1 MQMNSVLETPLLQDT
16 ADQLRHELSAVIE
29 AIDEMQ
35 TRIAPMLTARYQAAL
50 GRLELQLLELQI
62 AVRSARRRIEFL
74 QSRINHGEPVTAACL
89 SEIGDRIAT
98 ELAEWRLQ
106 VASQAQA
113 LAEAQDFLAR
123 VTFAD
128 SNEVTRVKTAYRR
141 LARYLHPDA
150 SPENS
155 DLFQRYW
162 PVVQEA
168 YQRIDA
174 ALIEALQ
181 HLVEHAVE
189 ERSDKLPVVDRAS
202 ELDRL
207 RTLIATHAERLAHL
221 KTMPPHCYADLLTN
235 DAWVADRQAVL
246 EEAIASQSE
255 QLTLLVIR
263 QSELITQPGIGPH
276 GAGGCH

>member
-1 MQMNSVLETPLLQDT
+1 MNSVLETPLLRDT

-74 QSRINHGEPVTAACL
+74 QSRINHGEPVTADCL
-89 SEIGDRIAT
+89 SEIDDRIAT

-207 RTLIATHAERLAHL
+207 RTLIAIHAERLAHL

-255 QLTLLVIR
+255 QLALLVIR

>member
-1 MQMNSVLETPLLQDT
+1 MNPVLETPLLQDA

-62 AVRSARRRIEFL
+62 EIRSARRRNEFL

-89 SEIGDRIAT
+89 SEINDRIAT
-98 ELAEWRLQ
+98 ELSEWRRQ

-113 LAEAQDFLAR
+113 LAEAHDFLAR

-128 SNEVTRVKTAYRR
+128 SNEAKRVKTAYRR
-141 LARYLHPDA
+141 LARYLHPDT
-150 SPENS
+150 SPANG

-162 PVVQEA
+162 PVVQDA

-174 ALIEALQ
+174 ALIEALL
-181 HLVEHAVE
+181 HLVEHAVI
-189 ERSDKLPVVDRAS
+189 ERADKLPVVDSAS
-202 ELDRL
+202 EPDRL
-207 RTLIATHAERLAHL
+207 RALIVTHAERLAHL
-221 KTMPPHCYADLLTN
+221 KTMPPHCYADLLTD
-235 DAWVADRQAVL
+235 DAWVADRQAGL
-246 EEAIASQSE
+246 EEAIANQSE
-255 QLTLLVIR
+255 QLALLVIR
-263 QSELITQPGIGPH
+263 QSELIIQPGIRPH
-276 GAGGCH
+276 DAGGCH

>member
-1 MQMNSVLETPLLQDT
+1 MNSVLETPLLQDT

-35 TRIAPMLTARYQAAL
+35 TRIAPMLTARYQVAL

-62 AVRSARRRIEFL
+62 EVRSARRRIEFL
-74 QSRINHGEPVTAACL
+74 QSRINRGEPVTAACL
-89 SEIGDRIAT
+89 SEINDRITT
-98 ELAEWRLQ
+98 ELAEWRRQ
-106 VASQAQA
+106 VTTQAQA

-128 SNEVTRVKTAYRR
+128 SNETKRVKTAYRR
-141 LARYLHPDA
+141 LARYLHPDT
-150 SPENS
+150 SPENG

-162 PVVQEA
+162 AVVQEA

-174 ALIEALQ
+174 ALIEALL
-181 HLVEHAVE
+181 HLVEHAVN
-189 ERSDKLPVVDRAS
+189 ERSDKLPVVDSTS

-221 KTMPPHCYADLLTN
+221 KTMPPHCHAELLTN

-246 EEAIASQSE
+246 EEAIASQSD
-255 QLTLLVIR
+255 QLALLVIR
-263 QSELITQPGIGPH
+263 QSELITLPGIRPH
-276 GAGGCH
+276 GAEGCH

>member
-1 MQMNSVLETPLLQDT
+1 MNSVLETPLVQDT

-62 AVRSARRRIEFL
+62 EVRSARRRNEFL

-89 SEIGDRIAT
+89 SEINDRIAT
-98 ELAEWRLQ
+98 ELAEWQQQ

-113 LAEAQDFLAR
+113 LAEAQDFLAH

-150 SPENS
+150 SPENG
-155 DLFQRYW
+155 DLFKRYW

-174 ALIEALQ
+174 ALIEALL
-181 HLVEHAVE
+181 HLVEHAVK
-189 ERSDKLPVVDRAS
+189 ERSDKLPVIDGAG

-246 EEAIASQSE
+246 EEAIANQSE
-255 QLTLLVIR
+255 QLALLVIR
-263 QSELITQPGIGPH
+263 QSELITL
-276 GAGGCH
+276 

>member
-1 MQMNSVLETPLLQDT
+1 MNSVLETPLLRDT

-74 QSRINHGEPVTAACL
+74 QSRINHGVPVTADCL
-89 SEIGDRIAT
+89 SEIDDRIAT

-207 RTLIATHAERLAHL
+207 RTLIAIHAERLAHL

-255 QLTLLVIR
+255 QLALLVIR
-263 QSELITQPGIGPH
+263 QSELIAQPGIGPH
-276 GAGGCH
+276 GSGGCH

>member
-1 MQMNSVLETPLLQDT
+1 MNSVLETPLLRDT

-74 QSRINHGEPVTAACL
+74 QSRINHGVPVTADCL
-89 SEIGDRIAT
+89 SEIDDRIAT

-207 RTLIATHAERLAHL
+207 RTLIAIHAERLAHL

-255 QLTLLVIR
+255 QLALLVIR
-263 QSELITQPGIGPH
+263 QSELIAQPGIGPH

>member
-1 MQMNSVLETPLLQDT
+1 MNSVLETPLSQDT

-62 AVRSARRRIEFL
+62 EVRSARRRIEFL

-89 SEIGDRIAT
+89 SEIDERIAT
-98 ELAEWRLQ
+98 ELAEWQVQ

-128 SNEVTRVKTAYRR
+128 SNEVARVKTAYRR

-150 SPENS
+150 SPENG

-174 ALIEALQ
+174 ALIEALL

-207 RTLIATHAERLAHL
+207 RTLIAVHAERLAHL

-255 QLTLLVIR
+255 QLALLVIR
-263 QSELITQPGIGPH
+263 QSELITQSGIRPH

>member
-1 MQMNSVLETPLLQDT
+1 MNSVLETPLLQDT

-35 TRIAPMLTARYQAAL
+35 TRIAPMLTARYQVAL

-62 AVRSARRRIEFL
+62 EVRSARRRIEFL
-74 QSRINHGEPVTAACL
+74 QSRINRGEPVTAACL
-89 SEIGDRIAT
+89 SEINDRITT
-98 ELAEWRLQ
+98 ELAEWRRQ
-106 VASQAQA
+106 VTTQAQA

-128 SNEVTRVKTAYRR
+128 SNEVKRVKTAYRR
-141 LARYLHPDA
+141 LARYLHPDT
-150 SPENS
+150 SPENG

-162 PVVQEA
+162 AVVQEA

-174 ALIEALQ
+174 ALIEALL
-181 HLVEHAVE
+181 HLVEHAVN
-189 ERSDKLPVVDRAS
+189 ERSDKLPVVDSAS

-207 RTLIATHAERLAHL
+207 RTLIVTHAERLAHL
-221 KTMPPHCYADLLTN
+221 KTMPPHCHAELLTN

-246 EEAIASQSE
+246 EEAIASQSD
-255 QLTLLVIR
+255 QLALLVIR
-263 QSELITQPGIGPH
+263 QSELITLPGIRPH
-276 GAGGCH
+276 GAGGCHR